1 MEDHSRRIDHPDH
14 ASRLDATTVV
24 PPNLARRVYAAG
36 IDIAIVGLCCGALF
50 LSFNPVFGSTHP
62 WIWRPAAGVLAVLAI
77 VEIIT
82 GITPGK
88 WLSGLWL
95 RARDGKSLP
104 LWALALRALVR
115 WAPVG
120 LFLLSLGTDD
130 RMTWMFIVQ
139 VLIVVVGCYLTIC
152 YMTLWRRGTT
162 MFDAIAGT
170 TVIRR

>member
-1 MEDHSRRIDHPDH
+1 MPNDAEH
-14 ASRLDATTVV
+14 RLDATTVL

-36 IDIAIVGLCCGALF
+36 IDIAVVGLCCGALF
-50 LSFNPVFGSTHP
+50 LSFNPVFGSRHP
-62 WIWRPAAGVLAVLAI
+62 WIWRPAAGALAVLAI
-77 VEIIT
+77 VEIVT
-82 GITPGK
+82 GITTGK
-88 WLSGLWL
+88 RLSGLWL
-95 RARDGKSLP
+95 RMRDGKRP
-104 LWALALRALVR
+104 PTWTLAVRALVR

-120 LFLLSLGTDD
+120 IFLLSLGTDD

-152 YMTLWRRGTT
+152 YMTLWRRGAT

>member
-1 MEDHSRRIDHPDH
+1 MNDSTEH
-14 ASRLDATTVV
+14 RLDATTVV

-62 WIWRPAAGVLAVLAI
+62 WIWRPAAVVLAVLAI
-77 VEIIT
+77 VEIVT

-88 WLSGLWL
+88 RLSGLSL
-95 RARDGKSLP
+95 RTPDGKRP
-104 LWALALRALVR
+104 ALWSIVVRGVVR
-115 WAPVG
+115 WVPVG
-120 LFLLSLGTDD
+120 LFLLSLRTDD
-130 RMTWMFIVQ
+130 RMTWMFILQ
-139 VLIVVVGCYLTIC
+139 VLIVLIGCYLTIC

-170 TVIRR
+170 TVIRA